1 MSYSINIYGRADSKS
16 PDIIYSFTV
25 GEHLHDGKWHH
36 SVIEKKYEFKN
47 ELIEELSEEVVIS
60 EIKAKIEEILNSV
73 YARNLLICPVLRLY
87 YDDELKKPVVT
98 FNK

>member
-16 PDIIYSFTV
+16 PDIIYTFAI

-36 SVIEKKYEFKN
+36 SVVEKNYIFNN
-47 ELIEELSEEVVIS
+47 ELIDELSEDAVIS
-60 EIKAKIEEILNSV
+60 EIRTKIEEILNSV

-87 YDDELKKPVVT
+87 YDDEQKKPVVM